1 MGLPICAAVWLN
13 WRCRPFESAGIG
25 WRQRC
30 RQIEFGRSLRGDGQ
44 ARRCD
49 AAVVWRAGQN
59 ADRSLAALTVGSDGA
74 GQNCAKRRSATVGDS
89 AAGYG
94 GRLATARG
102 SWRYAG
108 SDADDR
114 GRRTQWPAGGRTRKI
129 GRDIGGTK
137 LSRSAKFDAKTAVQI
152 GKLIGAKRVI
162 VGNIA
167 EFDGKLAIDVR
178 IVDCAT
184 AKVLAASHADCAL
197 ELEAL
202 RKAVA
207 LLVNGIN

>member
-1 MGLPICAAVWLN
+1 M
-13 WRCRPFESAGIG
+13 
-25 WRQRC
+25 
-30 RQIEFGRSLRGDGQ
+30 GQ
-44 ARRCD
+44 AKIAPSADLRPLAILPLDTAGGSQQRVGLGD
-49 AAVVWRAGQN
+49 MLAAMLTTAVVERNGPPVVERAKLD
-59 ADRSLAALTVGSDGA
+59 AILAE
-74 GQNCAKRRSATVGDS
+74 Q
-89 AAGYG
+89 
-94 GRLATARG
+94 
-102 SWRYAG
+102 
-108 SDADDR
+108 
-114 GRRTQWPAGGRTRKI
+114 
-129 GRDIGGTK
+129 K